1 MPAFSLPALL
11 RALVV
16 WALIVLAESG
26 QGALRRLVADP
37 DLEFAIRQLSVV
49 TGAAI
54 IFAITWA
61 SLRWMRIRTAGGA
74 LAVGGLWVALTLV
87 FEIGL
92 GRILGLSW
100 DRILADYDL
109 LHGGLMPLGLLA
121 MALTPWAA
129 RRLQAGR
136 TLPTPDTVAP
146 GPRSTP

>member
-11 RALVV
+11 RALVI
-16 WALIVLAESG
+16 WALIVLAETG
-26 QGALRRLVADP
+26 QGALRRLIGDP

-49 TGAAI
+49 TGAVI

-61 SLRWMRIRTAGGA
+61 SLRWMRIRTPGGA
-74 LAVGGLWVALTLV
+74 LAIGGLWVALTLA

-92 GRILGLSW
+92 GRVLGLSW

-136 TLPTPDTVAP
+136 TRPTPDTVAP